1 MRPYPHSVLS
11 AILCGAT
18 CLALHAADPNVLFE
32 QFKDLGAP
40 EPDKRKAAQA
50 KVQQARSEAVPV
62 LLAMLNPKQATD
74 EPARIGAL
82 RAVADFTPLTEQAAQ
97 TLAWTAVHDKYAE
110 VRREAC
116 VTIRQLQDD
125 RAIREVLRYGFA
137 QESNVRLAAACA
149 LREIDDPRALAA
161 LVRGIPTPSV
171 TANVTAPNQPL
182 QPSYTLPVGPYGAR
196 MPIFLPQSGVT
207 GVASDIGSPF
217 ADLLKLVAG
226 KDFGNLPVAWIN
238 WYREKI
244 GDVGTAERD
253 AYRDHRSARE
263 RMNLP

>member
-1 MRPYPHSVLS
+1 MGFGISLYAS
-11 AILCGAT
+11 
-18 CLALHAADPNVLFE
+18 DPNVLFE

-40 EPDKRKAAQA
+40 EPEKRKAAQQS
-50 KVQQARSEAVPV
+50 VLQARSEAVPV
-62 LLAMLNPKQATD
+62 LLAMLSPKQATD
-74 EPARIGAL
+74 EFTRIGAV
-82 RAVADFTPLTEQAAQ
+82 RALADAPPLTEQAAQ
-97 TLAWTAVHDKYAE
+97 TLAWTAVHDKYSE

-116 VTIRQLQDD
+116 AAIRQLQDD

-137 QESNVRLAAACA
+137 QDKNVCLAAAWA

-161 LVRGIPTPSV
+161 LIRGIPTPSV
-171 TANVTAPNQPL
+171 TANTSMPNQPL
-182 QPSYTLPVGPYGAR
+182 QPSYVLPVGPFGAR
-196 MPIFLPQSGVT
+196 MPIFLPQVGVT

-217 ADLLKLVAG
+217 TDLLKLVAG
-226 KDFGNLPVAWIN
+226 KDFGNLPVGWIN

-244 GDVGTAERD
+244 GDVGTAERE